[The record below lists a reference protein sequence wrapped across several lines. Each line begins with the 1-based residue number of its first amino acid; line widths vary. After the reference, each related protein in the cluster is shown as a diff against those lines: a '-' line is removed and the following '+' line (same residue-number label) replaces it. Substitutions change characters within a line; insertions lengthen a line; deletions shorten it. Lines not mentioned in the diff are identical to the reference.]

1 MDRDE
6 MMALIDRHLKAE
18 GAGDIDGAVAVYTDD
33 IVHDA
38 VGFPGSPCTGI
49 PAARQFYEL
58 LTAAFRT
65 ESETPLNTYWS
76 GDDTLVM
83 EQEMT
88 GAVVGEFL
96 GVPGHGRRI
105 TFRIL
110 HVFRFRDGKV
120 CFEQVWMDTGSAMAQ
135 LLAPAPE

>member
-1 MDRDE
+1 VDRDD

-38 VGFPGSPCTGI
+38 VGFPGAPCTGI
-49 PAARQFYEL
+49 PAARQFYEH
-58 LTAAFRT
+58 LTTVFRT
-65 ESETPLNTYWS
+65 ESETPLATYWS

-88 GAVVGEFL
+88 GTAIGEFL

-110 HVFRFRDGKV
+110 HVFRFRDGRI
-120 CFEQVWMDTGSAMAQ
+120 CFEQVWLDTGSAMAQ
-135 LLAPAPE
+135 LLAPAEG